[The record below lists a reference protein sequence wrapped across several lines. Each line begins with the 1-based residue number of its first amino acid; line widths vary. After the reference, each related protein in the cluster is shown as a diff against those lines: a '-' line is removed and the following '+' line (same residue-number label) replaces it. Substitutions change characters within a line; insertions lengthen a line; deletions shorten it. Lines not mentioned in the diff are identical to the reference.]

1 MLSLHDALPIFLRVF
16 MLLEYLARMLVGQR
30 TVMHAESLTL
40 LKRTQH
46 QRQAQLLAAGD
57 GQATGV
63 PIVVENFV
71 RRILQQQ
78 SAGAEGRCIRKRETQ
93 FEEVDAI
100 QADALKL
107 VEEVLHGQ
115 QGAGQIGRASCRER
129 VWQYV

>member
-1 MLSLHDALPIFLRVF
+1 
-16 MLLEYLARMLVGQR
+16 MLVGQR

-78 SAGAEGRCIRKRETQ
+78 SAGAAGRCILKRETQ
-93 FEEVDAI
+93 FEAVDAI
-100 QADALKL
+100 QADALKR
-107 VEEVLHGQ
+107 VEEMLPGQ
-115 QGAGQIGRASCRER
+115 NGSGLNGHLDRKRDVEE
-129 VWQYV
+129 